1 MVDEASAS
9 PLGPNP
15 RVAAA
20 IAYAGWWA
28 SGALVWLVE
37 RDRPAVRFHAMQSMI
52 AFGIVFTAWITCWI
66 GSFLMLVSSA
76 SGFFGTATDFAAD
89 PAGGVHRLGG
99 VRGAG
104 AQGRRGAAARHR
116 RLGGTPDVTRYIS
129 PFQSSGS
136 GLTERNVSRC
146 HLPPPH
152 GSITS
157 VAMTSTR
164 ISANVRP
171 SGSPSR

>member
-1 MVDEASAS
+1 
-9 PLGPNP
+9 
-15 RVAAA
+15 
-20 IAYAGWWA
+20 
-28 SGALVWLVE
+28 
-37 RDRPAVRFHAMQSMI
+37 MI

-76 SGFFGTATDFAAD
+76 SGFFVLQRISQLILL
-89 PAGGVHRLGG
+89 AGFIVWAVCVVQVLRGVEVRLPVIGDW
-99 VRGAG
+99 
-104 AQGRRGAAARHR
+104 AARLTSR
-116 RLGGTPDVTRYIS
+116 VYIS

-136 GLTERNVSRC
+136 GLTERNISRC

-152 GSITS
+152 GSMTS

>member
-1 MVDEASAS
+1 MAEQAPAS

-52 AFGIVFTAWITCWI
+52 AFGIVFAAWTVCWI

-76 SGFFGTATDFAAD
+76 TGFFVLQRISQLILL
-89 PAGGVHRLGG
+89 AGVAVWVFCLVQT
-99 VRGAG
+99 VRGIEVRLPIVGDWAARLTSRATSLRSSPP
-104 AQGRRGAAARHR
+104 AQG
-116 RLGGTPDVTRYIS
+116 
-129 PFQSSGS
+129 
-136 GLTERNVSRC
+136 
-146 HLPPPH
+146 
-152 GSITS
+152 
-157 VAMTSTR
+157 
-164 ISANVRP
+164 
-171 SGSPSR
+171 